1 MLRILSVLTL
11 SILVIACSDD
21 GQPPNPIV
29 TPQPDAPTGSHTE
42 TQNQKIKIL
51 SMWSTAS
58 CKSDSRLKPTLMP
71 GSHPTS
77 NRLKHQLTSF

>member
-29 TPQPDAPTGSHTE
+29 TPQPDAPTGSRTE
-42 TQNQKIKIL
+42 TQNQKIENIEHVV
-51 SMWSTAS
+51 
-58 CKSDSRLKPTLMP
+58 DGLM
-71 GSHPTS
+71 
-77 NRLKHQLTSF
+77 QE

>member
-21 GQPPNPIV
+21 GQSPNPIV

-42 TQNQKIKIL
+42 T
-51 SMWSTAS
+51 
-58 CKSDSRLKPTLMP
+58 
-71 GSHPTS
+71 
-77 NRLKHQLTSF
+77 